1 MADKDDFQMVI
12 KTDDGAVQVVISR
25 SALAKLSGRSHVTP
39 EEIASAYKIEIE
51 DIVRDKLQGRAPAGL
66 IRLSESDF

>member
-1 MADKDDFQMVI
+1 MAGTDDLRMILQ
-12 KTDDGAVQVVISR
+12 TDDGKVQVLISR
-25 SALAKLSGRSHVTP
+25 SALARLSGRSHITP

-51 DIVRDKLQGRAPAGL
+51 DIVRDKLGGSYRDT